1 MGADLGLSS
10 AASPSSLLQLLSV
23 LMQDELI
30 STIPAPII
38 DMDIDVTTTSC
49 LNMCDTPLSFALQ
62 GPQKAT
68 YLFTGADP
76 ETDTQ
81 DMLGLLRLYADAPD
95 GWITEAQ
102 AAGRLRLCLQGRV
115 PKL

>member
-1 MGADLGLSS
+1 MKDRVVICDTCAAKGAAAVGAAWVGQLS
-10 AASPSSLLQLLSV
+10 AAVAYIGL
-23 LMQDELI
+23 
-30 STIPAPII
+30 
-38 DMDIDVTTTSC
+38 DIDVMTTSC

-115 PKL
+115 PKV

>member
-1 MGADLGLSS
+1 MRYLCCQRGGTCRGGLGRPTVCRRGDSGL
-10 AASPSSLLQLLSV
+10 
-23 LMQDELI
+23 
-30 STIPAPII
+30 
-38 DMDIDVTTTSC
+38 DIDVLTTSC

-68 YLFTGADP
+68 YLFTGVDP
-76 ETDTQ
+76 EADTQ
-81 DMLGLLRLYADAPD
+81 DMLALLRLYSDAHD
-95 GWITEAQ
+95 GWIIEAQ

>member
-1 MGADLGLSS
+1 MVICDTCAAKGVAPVGAAWAD
-10 AASPSSLLQLLSV
+10 QLSV
-23 LMQDELI
+23 AVADSGL
-30 STIPAPII
+30 
-38 DMDIDVTTTSC
+38 DIDVLTTSC

-68 YLFTGADP
+68 YLFTGVDP
-76 ETDTQ
+76 EADTQ
-81 DMLGLLRLYADAPD
+81 DMLALLRLYSNAHD
-95 GWITEAQ
+95 GWIIEAR

>member
-1 MGADLGLSS
+1 MKDRVVICDTCAAKGAAPVGAAWADQLS
-10 AASPSSLLQLLSV
+10 AAVADSGL
-23 LMQDELI
+23 
-30 STIPAPII
+30 
-38 DMDIDVTTTSC
+38 DIDVTTTSC

>member
-1 MGADLGLSS
+1 MKDRLLICDTCAAKDTAPLGAAWAEKLS
-10 AASPSSLLQLLSV
+10 AAVAESGL
-23 LMQDELI
+23 
-30 STIPAPII
+30 
-38 DMDIDVTTTSC
+38 DIDVKMTSC
-49 LNMCDTPLSFALQ
+49 LNMCDAPLSFALQ

-81 DMLGLLRLYADAPD
+81 DMLGLLRLYLNAPD
-95 GWITEAQ
+95 GWITEAY